1 MRFVPVM
8 SRLHG
13 REKNVQCR
21 AVGRV
26 VHFGA
31 YELSPAHAREAARAL
46 LSAADRADALCGK
59 PTRARSR
66 EEG

>member
-1 MRFVPVM
+1 MRFVPVT
-8 SRLHG
+8 SRLYG
-13 REKNVQCR
+13 REKSVQCR

-31 YELSPAHAREAARAL
+31 YELSPAQAREAAEAL

-59 PTRARSR
+59 PPRARSR
-66 EEG
+66 KEG